1 MKKETVRKHVR
12 RLNSFGN
19 LSYDVVEVK
28 HIECSMNEF
37 IDMLNAKNSEIVAV
51 KRNEFTEHFFKFEEG
66 RYLIFNLEFG
76 IEKGY
81 YADSLLNENL
91 VSSVITVRDSDIR
104 DDLQDYR
111 IKKGLTIQALAD
123 LLGTKKVT
131 TEKWLLKERYPSAR
145 NRKKIEDIIYGELE
159 K

>member
-1 MKKETVRKHVR
+1 MKKETIRRPVG
-12 RLNSFGN
+12 RLNSFGD
-19 LSYDVVEVK
+19 LRYEAVEVK
-28 HIECSMNEF
+28 RIECNMNEF

-51 KRNEFTEHFFKFEEG
+51 KRNEYTEHFFKLEA

-91 VSSVITVRDSDIR
+91 VSSVITVRDRDIR
-104 DDLQDYR
+104 DDLHDYR

-123 LLGTKKVT
+123 LLGVKKVT
-131 TEKWLLKERYPSAR
+131 TEKWLLKERYPSAI
-145 NRKKIEDIIYGELE
+145 NVKKIEDVIYGEELE